1 MIPKKKLAVV
11 LTLMALALAAGP
23 RPAVA
28 ETAASEWSDTD
39 HTTVRLISSSE
50 TTGNSGNIQLG
61 LQFRMDDSWK
71 VYWRSPG
78 DAGFPTTVDWTGSAN
93 LAAAEISWPAP
104 ERFSVLGL
112 ETLGYKHE
120 VVLPLQVTLGSKSE
134 SVGLNAEVN
143 FLTCSE
149 ICIPYRVAL
158 ALDLPPGPPEPS
170 AFAHVINQFSVRVPG
185 NGGDHGLAIET
196 ASVER
201 TGDKATLTVTAS
213 ALMALQ
219 APDLYVEGPVALT
232 YAKPEVEIGAGGRRA
247 VLKVT
252 AFGIGELEGPPD
264 QVLSTADFTFTLVDG
279 QRSVERSM
287 RLGKAAPDMARGATL
302 LSILGLALL
311 GGLILNLMPCVLPV
325 LSLKLLGVVGHGGA
339 EPGRVRLSFI
349 ASAAGIIFSFVV
361 LAGGLI
367 ALKAGGAAIGW
378 GIQFQQPWFLIAM
391 TVLITLF
398 ACNLWGLFEIPLPA
412 WAASVG
418 SGGGLGG
425 PFAQGAFATLL
436 ATPCSAPF
444 LGTAVGFALARDA
457 AEIVSVFA
465 MLGFGMSLPYLVVAA
480 VPSLATRLPPP
491 GAWMVRLRQIL
502 GFALAAT
509 AVWLLTVLAAVAGD
523 PAALIVG
530 GLAAAAGLVLYLARR
545 NRMENSSRIA
555 AVAGLCGLLAFTVP
569 SWMSA
574 PTASGGGSIDRVW
587 AEFDEAAIP
596 GLVADGKTVFVDV
609 TADWCITCQ
618 INKTFV
624 LGQGEVL
631 ARLGGDGMVAMQ
643 ADWTRPDEGISRYLA
658 KFGRYGIP
666 FDAVYGPK
674 APHGIALPELLTER
688 AVLEAMTEAGGTFAI
703 SSND

>member
-1 MIPKKKLAVV
+1 
-11 LTLMALALAAGP
+11 
-23 RPAVA
+23 
-28 ETAASEWSDTD
+28 
-39 HTTVRLISSSE
+39 
-50 TTGNSGNIQLG
+50 
-61 LQFRMDDSWK
+61 MDDTWK

-78 DAGFPTTVDWTGSAN
+78 DAGFPPSADWTGSAN

-120 VVLPLQVTLGSKSE
+120 VVLPLQATLGSQSDGI
-134 SVGLNAEVN
+134 SLRTEVN

-149 ICIPYRVAL
+149 ICIPYRVPL
-158 ALDLPPGPPEPS
+158 ALDLPSGPPEPS
-170 AFAHVINQFSVRVPG
+170 AFAHAINRFATQVPG
-185 NGGDHGLAIET
+185 DGAAHGLTIDA
-196 ASVER
+196 ASVAR
-201 TGDKATLTVTAS
+201 TGDKATLTVAAS
-213 ALMALQ
+213 ANMPLN
-219 APDLYVEGPVALT
+219 APDLYVEGPIPLT
-232 YAKPEVEIGAGGRRA
+232 YSKPQVDIGGDGMGA

-252 AFGIGELEGPPD
+252 AYGIGDLEGSPD
-264 QVLSTADFTFTLVDG
+264 QILSTSDFTFTLVDG

-287 RLGKAAPDMARGATL
+287 LLGKTAPDTGSVTTL

-349 ASAAGIIFSFVV
+349 ASAAGIVFSFLV

-391 TVLITLF
+391 TILITLF
-398 ACNLWGLFEIPLPA
+398 AGNLWGLFEIPLPA
-412 WAASVG
+412 WAAAAG
-418 SGGGLGG
+418 GNGGLGG

-444 LGTAVGFALARDA
+444 LGTAVGFALARSATD
-457 AEIVSVFA
+457 IVSVFA
-465 MLGFGMSLPYLVVAA
+465 VLGLGMALPYLLVAA
-480 VPSLATRLPPP
+480 VPTLATRLPRP
-491 GAWMVRLRQIL
+491 GPWMVRLRQVL
-502 GFALAAT
+502 GVALAAT
-509 AVWLLTVLAAVAGD
+509 AVWLLSVLAAVAGA
-523 PAALIVG
+523 PAALIIG
-530 GLAAAAGLVLYLARR
+530 GLMATAALGLYLAHRKQTTAG
-545 NRMENSSRIA
+545 II

-574 PTASGGGSIDRVW
+574 PAATSGGSVDEMWVK
-587 AEFDEAAIP
+587 FDEAAIP
-596 GLVADGKTVFVDV
+596 GLVAEGKTVFVDV

-618 INKTFV
+618 INKSFV
-624 LGQGEVL
+624 LEQGEVL

-643 ADWTRPDEGISRYLA
+643 ADWTRPDEAISRYLA
-658 KFGRYGIP
+658 TFGRYGIP

-674 APHGIALPELLTER
+674 APEGIALPELLTET
-688 AVLEAMTEAGGTFAI
+688 AVLKAMTVAGGTTAI
-703 SSND
+703 SSKD